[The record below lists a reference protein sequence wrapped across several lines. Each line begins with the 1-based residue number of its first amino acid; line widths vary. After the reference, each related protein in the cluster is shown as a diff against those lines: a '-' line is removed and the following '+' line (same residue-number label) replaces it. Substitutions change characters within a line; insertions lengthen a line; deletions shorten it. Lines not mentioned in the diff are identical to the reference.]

1 MKTSRRAVSLP
12 FVTAIRVSA
21 GIVGG
26 AVLLAA
32 SAIGAASLLMAK
44 RVVTPSK
51 REPDARVE
59 ALDLKAQ
66 TITLSRTPDT
76 ELPGRY
82 GLHVSG
88 SLDYLKL
95 GAVLAMTDTSVTR
108 KLLTH
113 VSSSERIEREATF
126 SGWYFEKPDELRLDY
141 TPELIGTAIGAS
153 PAWLFPG
160 GTTWVIAVHGRGTT
174 RSETLRAA
182 PVFHSLG
189 YTTLIVSYRND
200 GEAPRSAGGTYGLG
214 STEWRDVDA
223 ALGYA
228 RRNGAQRILLMGWSM
243 GGAIVLQTMLNSA
256 HADLIAGIILES
268 PVVNWREVLAYQ
280 AELNRVPAA
289 IGSLAVAALENTVT
303 AKVAGSEAKIPFAE
317 MDMLARADALRV
329 PTLILH
335 SDDDGFVPSDA
346 SRSLAAARPDL
357 VTLEVFTVARHTK
370 LWNYD
375 EARWT
380 AAIVDWAQALDAAH
394 ATDVVPDFTAID
406 DEADR
411 VTAEESD

>member
-51 REPDARVE
+51 REPDARIE
-59 ALDLKAQ
+59 GFDLKAQ

-88 SLDYLKL
+88 TPDYLKL
-95 GAVLAMTDTSVTR
+95 GAVLSATDTSVTR
-108 KLLTH
+108 KLLTQ
-113 VSSSERIEREATF
+113 VETTSRIDRDATF
-126 SGWYFEKPDELRLDY
+126 SGWYFDTPDDLRLDY
-141 TPELIGTAIGAS
+141 TPELIGTAVGPS

-160 GTTWVIAVHGRGTT
+160 GDTWVVVVHGRGTT
-174 RSETLRAA
+174 RAETLRAV
-182 PVFHSLG
+182 PVFHALG
-189 YTTLIVSYRND
+189 YTTLVVSYRND
-200 GEAPRSAGGTYGLG
+200 GEAPRSVGGTYGLG
-214 STEWRDVDA
+214 STEWRDVEE

-228 RRNGAQRILLMGWSM
+228 RRNGAQRLLLMGWSM
-243 GGAIVLQTMLNSA
+243 GGAIVMQTVLQSS
-256 HADLIAGIILES
+256 HAALIDGIILDS
-268 PVVNWREVLAYQ
+268 PVVNWREVLAHQ

-289 IGSLAVAALENTVT
+289 IGSLAVAALENPVV
-303 AKVAGSEAKIPFAE
+303 AKVAGSEAKIPFDD
-317 MDMLARADALRV
+317 MNMLARADALRV

-346 SRSLAAARPDL
+346 SRALAAARPDI
-357 VTLEVFTVARHTK
+357 VTLESFTVARHTK

-375 EARWT
+375 EMRWT
-380 AAIVDWAQALDAAH
+380 NAITAWARSREQSRPSL
-394 ATDVVPDFTAID
+394 VVPELTVD

-411 VTAEESD
+411 VPAEESD